1 MLSSRCIEHA
11 QLRFSH
17 DSVGPYETPK
27 LEFICFVGVHV
38 GLDFDQ
44 KHTLPYFSIPH
55 LCPSPPPPYCALGT
69 LTNRRL
75 CADVTRNRVAP
86 NQLRQPQRSPAKRRV
101 VFDKGDGEEGE
112 QARKRLAVAEA
123 ATATTTT
130 AGEGGSLEDK
140 EGPGTD
146 GVEGDE
152 DTAPTTVQP
161 WPAASVI
168 DGNSSTTESSTSGA
182 EPSCTIP
189 SSTTETGDASA
200 LPPLDGSTTA
210 STEQRGEGG
219 ETLASIDNP
228 EAEKESSPTVVVPSP
243 EAPNGAG
250 NVDIAAASIS
260 GGVANGAPPVGAAHG
275 TDVVEAGKDALEE
288 VPKEDPVQAAIDAA
302 LAPATATEAFP
313 LGNAV
318 DGDGDALM
326 EDAVDADASEAAAAA
341 AQPARMVEKSGGD
354 SPTTPTSSQGEAI
367 ASASVAASRS
377 AVAAVASPA
386 PVTTAVETGGEGAKV
401 VDLESSAGAAAAAEK
416 KAANEAAEVAAAAAA
431 AQTEAAADAD
441 KAAAIATRQKAKADG
456 KRAKRECEEAC
467 LRLLKMRG
475 DIVVR
480 TRGWSIEQLL
490 ALRGGTLELGAAIC
504 GRGMPRAKV
513 GSAASAVDILMRY
526 VDQRLP

>member
-1 MLSSRCIEHA
+1 MRTSREI
-11 QLRFSH
+11 
-17 DSVGPYETPK
+17 
-27 LEFICFVGVHV
+27 
-38 GLDFDQ
+38 GL
-44 KHTLPYFSIPH
+44 P
-55 LCPSPPPPYCALGT
+55 
-69 LTNRRL
+69 
-75 CADVTRNRVAP
+75 RNRVAP

-123 ATATTTT
+123 EAEAEAEGEAAASMT
-130 AGEGGSLEDK
+130 AGQGGTLEDK
-140 EGPGTD
+140 EGPGID

-161 WPAASVI
+161 SPAASVI

-189 SSTTETGDASA
+189 SSTTEAGDASA
-200 LPPLDGSTTA
+200 LPPLDGSTIA

-275 TDVVEAGKDALEE
+275 TDVVEAGKGALQE
-288 VPKEDPVQAAIDAA
+288 VPKEDPVQTAIDAA

-326 EDAVDADASEAAAAA
+326 EDAADADASEAADAA

-354 SPTTPTSSQGEAI
+354 SPKTPTSSQEEAI

-386 PVTTAVETGGEGAKV
+386 SVTTAVETGEEAKV
-401 VDLESSAGAAAAAEK
+401 VNLESSAGAAAAAEK